1 MGLLRPAGR
10 SRPRTRERAW
20 RTHLSL
26 RSRRSD
32 GHALSLSALA
42 IVLAGIAVL
51 VFGVNALLTH
61 LSGLD
66 RSQRVGIATVGF
78 FAGLFGLAWLLRR
91 LQQRHVI

>member
-1 MGLLRPAGR
+1 MADAPESPVPPIGWA
-10 SRPRTRERAW
+10 RA
-20 RTHLSL
+20 
-26 RSRRSD
+26 
-32 GHALSLSALA
+32 ALTGLA

-78 FAGLFGLAWLLRR
+78 FTGLILLAWLLRR
-91 LQQRHVI
+91 LQQRHLI

>member
-1 MGLLRPAGR
+1 MADAPESPVPPIGWA
-10 SRPRTRERAW
+10 RA
-20 RTHLSL
+20 
-26 RSRRSD
+26 
-32 GHALSLSALA
+32 ALTALA

-78 FAGLFGLAWLLRR
+78 FTGLILLAWLLRR
-91 LQQRHVI
+91 LQQRHLI